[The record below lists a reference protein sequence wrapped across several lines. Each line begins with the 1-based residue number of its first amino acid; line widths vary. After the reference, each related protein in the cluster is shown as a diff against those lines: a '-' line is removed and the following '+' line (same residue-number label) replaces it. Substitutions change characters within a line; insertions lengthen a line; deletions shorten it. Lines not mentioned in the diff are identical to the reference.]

1 MIGRRAFGLAAAAAA
16 AAVLCG
22 APAFAQKT
30 MTVSTV
36 LGADSPQAK
45 VWERFQQ
52 ALDER
57 LGAGAIRINVLTG
70 GVMGGEREE
79 AEAIRL
85 GSLQGSV
92 STLANLGAW
101 VPDGQVFDMP
111 FMFRDQAHIDAVM
124 EGPVG
129 ADMKAKYLAHGF
141 RVLGF
146 INFGGRQLLAKEEI
160 RTPAQMQGKR
170 MRVIQSPL
178 HIELWRSLGANPTPV
193 PITEAYNALQTG
205 VVDAMDFTES
215 GYAQAKLYEVV
226 PYLMQTEH
234 IWALGVMYFSDAFW
248 NTLSDRE
255 KQAMQ
260 AAADASTKYFN
271 ELVRADHERG
281 LAEARARGATIVRPD
296 PGPWREA
303 MGPFWEAFAP
313 RVGGIERV
321 RAIANT
327 R

>member
-1 MIGRRAFGLAAAAAA
+1 MFGRRSFIAAAVAAAALAGAGPAA
-16 AAVLCG
+16 
-22 APAFAQKT
+22 AQKT

-36 LGADSPQAK
+36 LGPDSPQAR

-52 ALDER
+52 VLDER
-57 LGAGAIRINVLTG
+57 LGAGAVRINVLTG

-101 VPDGQVFDMP
+101 VPEGQIFDMP

-124 EGPVG
+124 KGPVG
-129 ADMKAKYLAHGF
+129 DDMKQRYLRNGF

-146 INFGGRQLLAKEEI
+146 INFGARQLLAKREV
-160 RTPAQMQGKR
+160 RTPDQMRGVR

-178 HIELWRSLGANPTPV
+178 HIELWRSLGANPTAV

-205 VVDAMDFTES
+205 VVDMMDFTES

-226 PYLMQTEH
+226 PYLIQTEH
-234 IWALGVMYFSDAFW
+234 IWALGVMYFSETFW
-248 NTLSDRE
+248 GTLSQRE
-255 KQAMQ
+255 REAMQ
-260 AAADASTKYFN
+260 AAADASTAHFN

-296 PGPWREA
+296 PGPWRQA
-303 MGPFWEAFAP
+303 MAPFWEAFGP
-313 RVGGIERV
+313 RVGGVDRV
-321 RAIANT
+321 RAIAET